1 MALKLKNM
9 GNKIGRRL
17 GRGALASV
25 VSLSMGLGMT
35 ACTKTYSVGFIYV
48 TTGKSIAGLINAYKV
63 DYQTGTLDPLNDS
76 PIPSGG
82 RYPIGLTADP
92 KQHKFLYVI
101 HNDDSN
107 VVLFAIGTDG
117 KLYPAGTYDIP
128 GSFPTAVAVDSTD
141 SFLYVTFT
149 YQQGYT
155 TALQGP
161 GGVAIFPI
169 TTTGTDPDVLN
180 QTLGTPTVV
189 NVGRSPVGITL
200 TPAGAYVIEQDAAT
214 NQNLLAFSRNATT
227 GALTL
232 LPGQTINAGNA
243 TSLGIPSGVTPS
255 AITANSAGTN
265 LYITDEASN
274 QLISYSIGAGGL
286 PSQLSSVTTDGQP
299 VGLNIDVTGKF
310 LYVTNYAAS
319 TVGGYSVTSSNGA
332 AVQLQFPQTVIIPP
346 AVGSTAPPTT
356 GTSLQPAS
364 VQTGTGPTC
373 VATIGAPGYA
383 DVSHALYLYTS
394 NALSNSVTGE
404 QVNTQTGSLSGQL
417 AQLINSPYTASALP
431 TCVVSVPWVPRS

>member
-1 MALKLKNM
+1 MALKLKSM
-9 GNKIGRRL
+9 GNKI

-25 VSLSMGLGMT
+25 VSVAMGLGMT

-48 TTGKSIAGLINAYKV
+48 TTGKATAGLINAYKV
-63 DYQTGTLDPLNDS
+63 DYQTGTLNALTDS

-82 RYPIGLTADP
+82 RYPIGLVADP

-107 VVLFAIGTDG
+107 VVLFDIGTDG
-117 KLYPAGTYDIP
+117 KLYPAATYDIP

-141 SFLYVTFT
+141 SFLYVAFT

-155 TALQGP
+155 PALQGP

-169 TTTGTDPDVLN
+169 TTTGTDPDVLT

-189 NVGRSPVGITL
+189 NVGRSPAGITI
-200 TPAGAYVIEQDAAT
+200 TSNGAYVIEQDAAT
-214 NQNLLAFSRNATT
+214 NLNLLAFARNSTT

-232 LPGQTINAGNA
+232 LPGQTINAGNTA
-243 TSLGIPSGVTPS
+243 SFGLASGVTPS

-265 LYITDEASN
+265 LYVTDQGGD
-274 QLISYSIGAGGL
+274 QLLSYSIGSTGL
-286 PSQLSSVTTDGQP
+286 PTALGSVVTGSLP
-299 VGLNIDVTGKF
+299 VGLGIDVTGTF
-310 LYVTNYAAS
+310 LYVTDYNDGAVNGYTFGASGQPVVS
-319 TVGGYSVTSSNGA
+319 TVA
-332 AVQLQFPQTVIIPP
+332 QH
-346 AVGSTAPPTT
+346 
-356 GTSLQPAS
+356 

-373 VATIGAPGYA
+373 VATIGAPGYTDA
-383 DVSHALYLYTS
+383 SHALYLYTS
-394 NALSNSVTGE
+394 NALGNNVTGE
-404 QVNTQTGSLSGQL
+404 QVNTQTGPLAGQL

-431 TCVVSVPWVPRS
+431 TCLVSVPWVPRS

>member
-9 GNKIGRRL
+9 GNKIGR
-17 GRGALASV
+17 GALASV
-25 VSLSMGLGMT
+25 VSLAMGLGMT

-48 TTGKSIAGLINAYKV
+48 TTGKATAGLINAYKV

-82 RYPIGLTADP
+82 RYPISLTADP

-117 KLYPAGTYDIP
+117 KLYPAATYDIP

-169 TTTGTDPDVLN
+169 TTTGTDPDVLT

-189 NVGRSPVGITL
+189 NVGRSPVGIAVT
-200 TPAGAYVIEQDAAT
+200 TAGAYVIEQDAAT
-214 NQNLLAFSRNATT
+214 NQNLLAFSRNSTT

-232 LPGQTINAGNA
+232 LPGQTINAGN
-243 TSLGIPSGVTPS
+243 TPSFGIASGVTPS

-265 LYITDEASN
+265 LYITDQAGN
-274 QLISYSIGAGGL
+274 QLIGYSIGTGSVPTQIA
-286 PSQLSSVTTDGQP
+286 SVTTGTQP
-299 VGLNIDVTGKF
+299 AGLTIDVTGKF
-310 LYVTNYAAS
+310 LYVANYFDGTLTGYTFGTQGQPVAS
-319 TVGGYSVTSSNGA
+319 SVA
-332 AVQLQFPQTVIIPP
+332 QK
-346 AVGSTAPPTT
+346 
-356 GTSLQPAS
+356 

-373 VATIGAPGYA
+373 VATIGAPGYT

-394 NALSNSVTGE
+394 NALSNTVTGE
-404 QVNTQTGSLSGQL
+404 QVNTSTGSLAGQM

>member
-9 GNKIGRRL
+9 GNKIGR
-17 GRGALASV
+17 GALASV
-25 VSLSMGLGMT
+25 VSLAMGLGMT

-48 TTGKSIAGLINAYKV
+48 TTGKATAGLINAYKV

-82 RYPIGLTADP
+82 RYPIGLAADP

-117 KLYPAGTYDIP
+117 KLYPAATYDIP

-141 SFLYVTFT
+141 SFLYVAFT
-149 YQQGYT
+149 YQQGFT

-169 TTTGTDPDVLN
+169 TTTGTDPDVLT
-180 QTLGTPTVV
+180 QTLGPPTVV
-189 NVGRSPVGITL
+189 NVGRSPVGIAVTA
-200 TPAGAYVIEQDAAT
+200 AGAYVIEQDAAT
-214 NQNLLAFSRNATT
+214 NQNLLAFSRNSTT

-232 LPGQTINAGNA
+232 LPGQTINAGNTA
-243 TSLGIPSGVTPS
+243 SFGIASGVTPS
-255 AITANSAGTN
+255 AVTANSSGTN
-265 LYITDEASN
+265 LYVTDQAAN
-274 QLISYSIGAGGL
+274 QLISYSIGTGGIPTQIASL
-286 PSQLSSVTTDGQP
+286 TTGTMPS
-299 VGLNIDVTGKF
+299 GLGIDVTGKF
-310 LYVTNYAAS
+310 LYVTNY
-319 TVGGYSVTSSNGA
+319 TGGTLTGFTFGAQGQPILSSVAQN
-332 AVQLQFPQTVIIPP
+332 
-346 AVGSTAPPTT
+346 
-356 GTSLQPAS
+356 

-394 NALSNSVTGE
+394 NALSNTVTGE
-404 QVNTQTGSLSGQL
+404 QVNTSTGSLSGQM